1 MTTSSILEILTL
13 LVLAGSL
20 PLSVIAVSGFR
31 DAPFG
36 RVLRPLPVVFL
47 GFILYITPQFV
58 PVDLPLLFYAI
69 VSTIAVFGCL
79 VAATEAALLLTGRR
93 AV

>member
-1 MTTSSILEILTL
+1 MSIATILEALTL
-13 LVLAGSL
+13 LVLAATL
-20 PLSVIAVSGFR
+20 PLSIIAVSGFR

-36 RVLRPLPVVFL
+36 RVLRPLPVVFF
-47 GFILYITPQFV
+47 GYILYITPQFV

-69 VSTIAVFGCL
+69 VSTVAVFCSL
-79 VAATEAALLLTGRR
+79 VAASEAALLLTGRR

>member
-1 MTTSSILEILTL
+1 MALASILEVLTL
-13 LVLAGSL
+13 LVLAATL
-20 PLSVIAVSGFR
+20 PLSAIAVLGFR

-47 GFILYITPQFV
+47 GYILYITPQFV
-58 PVDLPLLFYAI
+58 AVDLPLLFYAA
-69 VSTIAVFGCL
+69 VSTVAVIATL
-79 VAATEAALLLTGRR
+79 VAATEATLLLTGRR